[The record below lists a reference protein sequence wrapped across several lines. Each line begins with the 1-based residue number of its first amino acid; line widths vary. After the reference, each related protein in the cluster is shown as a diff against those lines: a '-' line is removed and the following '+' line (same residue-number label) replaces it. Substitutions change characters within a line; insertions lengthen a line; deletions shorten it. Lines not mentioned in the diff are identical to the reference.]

1 MTTIPTAQEIL
12 CLYLYGQKTPP
23 SDLKSDVLIRA
34 EGLGEEPAIVDIN
47 EYMTT
52 GGGRFVKVES
62 FRYVR
67 NFLAGNDSAYIKEKV
82 LPGIYSAKKLLDIYE
97 VSEKDR
103 ELGIQQYSLGL
114 WDADYIDRS

>member
-1 MTTIPTAQEIL
+1 MTMPTAQEIL

-23 SDLKSDVLIRA
+23 ANIKTDILIRP
-34 EGLGEEPAIVDIN
+34 EGVGQVSLNVDMN

-67 NFLAGNDSAYIKEKV
+67 NFLAGNDSAYI
-82 LPGIYSAKKLLDIYE
+82 
-97 VSEKDR
+97 
-103 ELGIQQYSLGL
+103 
-114 WDADYIDRS
+114 